1 MFIVIVIPRAKQSVT
16 QCIQTAF
23 LPRKEHLLAHSI
35 LCSFLCDCV
44 RLNDRG
50 SVQPFAEMSSSRLEN
65 ASRSH
70 GGGNIV
76 GTLRN
81 FLGNGLDM
89 LAKSVRGSG
98 ENQEPDMP
106 LHNPDSHG
114 GHRHQIG
121 NITRSTSLATTSVAG
136 PVSIQRLPPPPLPQ
150 PSSPTNSM
158 SELAIADTPLT
169 PNRRYEPSDPSSS
182 LTRQETVNSSY
193 TAADS
198 LPSYRSQPLTSHRM
212 TSISQVPVVES
223 RLSTSSI
230 TEVPREERSLPGP
243 PQTDQVQSLGRWPT
257 NSSMRTYTTLPGYKS
272 PTAGSV
278 MGQ

>member
-1 MFIVIVIPRAKQSVT
+1 
-16 QCIQTAF
+16 
-23 LPRKEHLLAHSI
+23 
-35 LCSFLCDCV
+35 
-44 RLNDRG
+44 
-50 SVQPFAEMSSSRLEN
+50 MSSSRLEN

-81 FLGNGLDM
+81 FLGNGLDI
-89 LAKSVRGSG
+89 LAKSVRGSS

-106 LHNPDSHG
+106 LHSPDSHG

-158 SELAIADTPLT
+158 SELAIAADTPLT

-182 LTRQETVNSSY
+182 LTRRETVNSSY

-198 LPSYRSQPLTSHRM
+198 LPSYRSQPLTHRM
-212 TSISQVPVVES
+212 TSISQVVES

-230 TEVPREERSLPGP
+230 TEVPREEHSLPGP